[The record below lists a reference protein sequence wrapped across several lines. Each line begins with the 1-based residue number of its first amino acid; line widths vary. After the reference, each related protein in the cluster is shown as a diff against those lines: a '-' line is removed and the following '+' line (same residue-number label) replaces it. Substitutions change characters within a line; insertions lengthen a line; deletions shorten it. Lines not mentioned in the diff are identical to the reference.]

1 MDSMEQMDR
10 SQRGLNEGA
19 IEDFSPRTRMHM
31 FRAHGHRQ
39 QCSEGGGGAPWRR
52 GARGGGGWGLL

>member
-1 MDSMEQMDR
+1 MEQMDR

-39 QCSEGGGGAPWRR
+39 QCSESKRR
-52 GARGGGGWGLL
+52 WGLGGEEQRGRNGGHL